1 MSEIFLDKD
10 IDLKIIQQKK
20 ISIIGYGNQGRA
32 QALNL
37 RDSGINIRIGLRID
51 SNSIP
56 AVKKDNLKYL
66 EIKESV
72 DWADII
78 CLLVPDKKMP
88 EVFTGYIKE
97 NLNSNKTILF
107 SHGFNIHYK
116 QIEVS
121 NENDVIMVAPSA
133 GGKIVRSEYKKG
145 YGVPSLIAVHND
157 SSGSALE
164 LAKAYAKAI
173 GSGRVCIFKST
184 FKEETETDIFGEQAI
199 LTGGLP
205 FLINQSFNTLV
216 DNGYSPI
223 VAWFVCYYE
232 IKTIVD
238 LFHDIG
244 FEEFYDKIS
253 DTARIGGIISGSTL
267 IDNSFIEKLKFLLK
281 DIESG
286 SFYKKLNTD
295 GDKKIPDSF
304 KKIEEQTRRIFEKI
318 KG

>member
-10 IDLKIIQQKK
+10 IDLKIIQKKK

-88 EVFTGYIKE
+88 EVFTEHIKK

-121 NENDVIMVAPSA
+121 NKNNVIMVAPSA

-173 GSGRVCIFKST
+173 GSGRICIFKST

-253 DTARIGGIISGSTL
+253 DTARIGGIISGSRL
-267 IDNSFIEKLKFLLK
+267 IDDSFIEKLKFLLE

-286 SFYKKLNTD
+286 SFYRKLKTD

-304 KKIEEQTRRIFEKI
+304 KKIEEQTRKIFEKI
-318 KG
+318 KN

>member
-37 RDSGINIRIGLRID
+37 RDSGLNISIGLRNN

-56 AVKKDNLKYL
+56 IVKKDNLKYL
-66 EIKESV
+66 EIEESV

-78 CLLVPDKKMP
+78 CLLVPDKKIP
-88 EVFTGYIKE
+88 EVFTEYIKE
-97 NLNSNKTILF
+97 NLSSNKTILF

-116 QIEVS
+116 QIEIS
-121 NENDVIMVAPSA
+121 NKHDVIMVAPSA
-133 GGKIVRSEYKKG
+133 GGKIVRSEYEKG

-157 SSGSALE
+157 ASGSAFE
-164 LAKAYAKAI
+164 LAQAYAKAI

-216 DNGYSPI
+216 DKGYSPI

-253 DTARIGGIISGSTL
+253 DTARIGGIISGSRL
-267 IDNSFIEKLKFLLK
+267 IDDTFIEKLKLLIE

-286 SFYKKLNTD
+286 NFYRKLKNEQD
-295 GDKKIPDSF
+295 QKIPTSF
-304 KKIEEQTRRIFEKI
+304 KKIEEQTRKIFEKI
-318 KG
+318 KN

>member
-10 IDLKIIQQKK
+10 IDLKIIQKKK

-133 GGKIVRSEYKKG
+133 T
-145 YGVPSLIAVHND
+145 A
-157 SSGSALE
+157 
-164 LAKAYAKAI
+164 AI
-173 GSGRVCIFKST
+173 GTS
-184 FKEETETDIFGEQAI
+184 
-199 LTGGLP
+199 
-205 FLINQSFNTLV
+205 
-216 DNGYSPI
+216 
-223 VAWFVCYYE
+223 
-232 IKTIVD
+232 
-238 LFHDIG
+238 
-244 FEEFYDKIS
+244 
-253 DTARIGGIISGSTL
+253 
-267 IDNSFIEKLKFLLK
+267 
-281 DIESG
+281 
-286 SFYKKLNTD
+286 
-295 GDKKIPDSF
+295 IPSV
-304 KKIEEQTRRIFEKI
+304 
-318 KG
+318 